1 MVIAGNGGGGIIII
15 VTQST
20 GGAGSDV
27 GALSD
32 IHSGKTSQMI
42 DNHKDVATEPVGPLF
57 LVYDPVLANLF
68 GIYV

>member
-1 MVIAGNGGGGIIII
+1 MVIMGNGGGGVIII
-15 VTQST
+15 VTRST
-20 GGAGSDV
+20 EGSSSDV

-57 LVYDPVLANLF
+57 LVYDPVLSNLF
-68 GIYV
+68 GVYV